1 MMKPDVK
8 AFFDPATWT
17 LTYAVHDPA
26 SRDAVVIDAVL
37 DYDPASSRVRQ
48 DALEQVAAY
57 LSENDLRLRLILDTH
72 AHADHFS
79 GSRALKDRFPEARVG
94 IGEHIRDVQ
103 RTFRTVFN
111 LGMDFDT
118 EGGQFDILAADGETL
133 QAGSLPVQVI
143 ATPGHTP
150 ACVCY
155 LIGDALFTGDTLFM
169 PDYGVGRCDFPAGSA
184 ERLYDSIV
192 GRLYTLADATRVF
205 VGHDY
210 QPGGR
215 DLMWET
221 TIGQEKQHNLQLK
234 AGTPKDVFVKLRQ
247 ARDRTLGAP
256 RLLFPSVQFNIN
268 GGQMP
273 APEGNGVS
281 YLKIPLRR

>member
-1 MMKPDVK
+1 MKPDVK
-8 AFFDPATWT
+8 AFFDPETWT
-17 LTYAVHDPA
+17 LSYVASDPE

-37 DYDPASSRVRQ
+37 DYDPAPSRIRQ
-48 DALEQVAAY
+48 DSIERVAAF
-57 LSENDLRLRLILDTH
+57 LRENDLRPRLILDTH

-79 GSRALKDRFPEARVG
+79 GSRVLKERFPDARIG

-103 RTFRTVFN
+103 RTFRTIFN
-111 LGMDFDT
+111 LGQAFDT
-118 EGGQFDILAADGETL
+118 EGGQFDALLVDGEVVA
-133 QAGSLPVQVI
+133 AGTLPVRVI

-155 LIGDALFTGDTLFM
+155 LIGDALFSGDTLFM

-184 ERLYDSIV
+184 EHLYDSIV
-192 GRLYTLADATRVF
+192 ERLYTLPDRTRVF

-221 TIGQEKQHNLQLK
+221 TIGQEKLHNVQLK
-234 AGTPKDVFVKLRQ
+234 AGTPRDVFVRLRQ

-273 APEGNGVS
+273 AAEPNGMS
-281 YLKIPLRR
+281 YLKIPLRG

>member
-1 MMKPDVK
+1 MKPDVK
-8 AFFDPATWT
+8 AFFDPETWT
-17 LTYAVHDPA
+17 LTYAVFDPV

-37 DYDPASSRVRQ
+37 DYDPAASRVRQ
-48 DALEQVAAY
+48 DSIERVAAFV
-57 LSENDLRLRLILDTH
+57 LEHELRLRLILDTH

-79 GSRALKDRFPEARVG
+79 GSRALKERFPEARMG

-111 LGMDFDT
+111 LGPDFDT
-118 EGGQFDILAADGETL
+118 EGGQFDVLVTDGEVVDVGTL
-133 QAGSLPVQVI
+133 PIRVI

-150 ACVCY
+150 ACVCF

-192 GRLYTLADATRVF
+192 ERLYTLPDSTRVF

-215 DLMWET
+215 ELLWET
-221 TIGQEKQHNLQLK
+221 TIGQEKLHNIQLK
-234 AGTPKDVFVKLRQ
+234 VGTPKEVFVRLRQ

-268 GGQMP
+268 GGRMP
-273 APEGNGVS
+273 SAEPNGVS
-281 YLKIPLRR
+281 YLKIPLRG